1 MDVGTWLSGLG
12 LGQYE
17 AVFRESEIDADVL
30 TELTDQHLKDLGIA
44 LGHRL
49 KLLRAIRQLA
59 GEAAVKASEQPKPQ
73 DAADRRQ
80 LTVMF
85 CDLVDS
91 TALTAQ
97 LDPEDMGDLLRA
109 FQRAV
114 AAAVTRFDG
123 HVAKWTGDGA
133 SVYFGYPRAH
143 EDDAERATRASIALI
158 EAVGRLR
165 REHGVDLEVR
175 IGISTGLV
183 VVGELIGEGEALERG
198 VVGDT
203 PNLASRLQALA
214 QPDTV
219 VVSESTRRLLGRTFE
234 LKALG
239 PLELKGFKAPV
250 PAWLIVG
257 ERDNV
262 SRFEASRSE
271 AMTPFVG
278 REQEVALL
286 VNRWRRAAKGEG
298 QVALLS
304 GEAGIGKSRI
314 LAALRERIGDER
326 YLTFRYQCSPHHVND
341 AFYPVIGQI
350 WRGAGFISGE
360 PAATR
365 LDKLEMM
372 ISRAGLESGEIAPC
386 LASLLA
392 IPTDG
397 RYPALEMAPSEQKER
412 TIAAMI
418 ALVVGFAKAAPLLML
433 VEDAHW
439 IDPTSLDL
447 LGRIVDR
454 VQHLAVLYVVTS
466 RAEFAAPWVGRP
478 HVTALSLN
486 RFERS
491 QAVTMIDRIM
501 SSKALPAEVLD
512 QIIAKTDGVPLF
524 VEELTK
530 SVLESGL
537 LREENGAYVLAS
549 ALTPLA
555 IPSTLHDSLTARL
568 DRLSPIKEIAQIGS
582 AIGREFSYD
591 LLKAVSPISGQALQD
606 ALRQL
611 MESELIYGRGAPPK
625 ATYIFK
631 HALVQDTAYVSLL
644 RGRRQRI
651 HADIAQALKQRT
663 GDEECPPAIIAHHFT
678 EAGLAEQAAPYWLAA
693 AELALSQSAPA
704 EAEGHASAGIA
715 LIPRVKESP
724 ERDALEL
731 GLLVARA
738 NAMIP
743 LKSISAPETFEA
755 HAAAKRL
762 LDRGVGTDLQRVS
775 ILYGLCSASTLT
787 SRLKQALDF
796 AHQIIE
802 VAERLDDPTYRVVG
816 YRQLGTLQFYAGQNR
831 EALRSLQKGYT
842 YRDPRRQRALSYRF
856 GWDQGLAI
864 LSFEVLVRLS
874 LGLLDSAAQVGEQV
888 RIELL
893 SHGHA
898 TTVASATFCTR
909 TWPELVLEDLEGL
922 ERDSAELAA
931 YCAEKRVEQIR
942 LLASLHQAYARAM
955 REPVA
960 RNIAAFRA
968 TLDALRRSGGNA
980 GSSIIICNLA
990 EALLAAGDLE
1000 GAEAALQDAFA
1011 FVEQSGEHYWL
1022 AGLHR
1027 LSGHV
1032 ALKRRQPD
1040 RFRAEACFRKAIEI
1054 ARGQEARLLELRTA
1068 IDLARLWR
1076 DTGSDNDPRALLEP
1090 ILAAIEGGETT
1101 HDVRNARALLAELSV
1116 NDFNHPRGKIAL
1128 AHSRASA
1135 GSTKNSR
1142 LN

>member
-1 MDVGTWLSGLG
+1 MDVGTWLGGLG

-17 AVFRESEIDADVL
+17 AVFRENEIDADVL

-49 KLLRAIRQLA
+49 KLLRAIRELA
-59 GEAAVKASEQPKPQ
+59 GDAPAKASEQPKPQ

-109 FQRAV
+109 FQHAV

-143 EDDAERATRASIALI
+143 EDDADRATRASIALI
-158 EAVGRLR
+158 EAVARLR
-165 REHGVDLEVR
+165 RERSVDLEVR

-214 QPDTV
+214 KPDTV
-219 VVSESTRRLLGRTFE
+219 VVSESSRRLLGRTFE
-234 LKALG
+234 LKPLG
-239 PLELKGFKAPV
+239 LLELKGFKVPV
-250 PAWLIVG
+250 PAWSVIR
-257 ERDNV
+257 EIENV

-286 VNRWRRAAKGEG
+286 VNRWRSAAQGKG
-298 QVALLS
+298 QVVLLS

-314 LAALRERIGDER
+314 LAVLRERIGEER
-326 YLTFRYQCSPHHVND
+326 HLTFRYQCSPHHVND

-350 WRGAGFISGE
+350 WRAARFVSGE

-365 LDKLEMM
+365 LDKLETM
-372 ISRAGLESGEIAPC
+372 IARAGLESSEIAPY

-392 IPTDG
+392 IPTEG
-397 RYPALEMAPSEQKER
+397 RYPALEMAPSEVKER
-412 TIAAMI
+412 TIAVLIAM
-418 ALVVGFAKAAPLLML
+418 VVGIAKSVPVVMLL
-433 VEDAHW
+433 EDAHW

-447 LGRIVDR
+447 TSRLVEK
-454 VQHLAVLYVVTS
+454 VQDLAVLIVMTA
-466 RAEFAAPWVGRP
+466 RPEFVAPWIGRP
-478 HVTALSLN
+478 HFTAVALN

-491 QAVTMIDRIM
+491 QVVTMIDRIM
-501 SSKALPAEVLD
+501 SSRALPDEVLD

-537 LREENGAYVLAS
+537 LREENGAYVLAA

-568 DRLSPIKEIAQIGS
+568 DRLSPIKEIAQIG
-582 AIGREFSYD
+582 ATIGREFSYD
-591 LLKAVSPISGQALQD
+591 LLEAVSPIRGQALQN

-611 MESELIYGRGAPPK
+611 METELIYGRGTPPK
-625 ATYIFK
+625 ASYIFK

-651 HADIAQALKQRT
+651 HADIAQVLKERSAK
-663 GDEECPPAIIAHHFT
+663 EESPPAIIAHHFT

-693 AELALSQSAPA
+693 AELALSQSAPV
-704 EAEGHASAGIA
+704 EAEHHASAGLA
-715 LIPRVKESP
+715 LIPRVTEGP

-743 LKSISAPETFEA
+743 LKSISAPETF
-755 HAAAKRL
+755 AALADAKQL
-762 LDRGVGTDLQRVS
+762 LDRGIGTDLQRVS
-775 ILYGLCSASTLT
+775 ILYGLCSSTTLT
-787 SRLKQALDF
+787 ARLKQALDF

-802 VAERLDDPTYRVVG
+802 VAERQNDPAYQLVG
-816 YRQLGTLQFYAGQNR
+816 HRQLGTLQFYAGHFR
-831 EALRSLQKGYT
+831 EALANLQKGYT
-842 YRDPRRQRALSYRF
+842 YCDARRQKALS
-856 GWDQGLAI
+856 
-864 LSFEVLVRLS
+864 
-874 LGLLDSAAQVGEQV
+874 
-888 RIELL
+888 
-893 SHGHA
+893 
-898 TTVASATFCTR
+898 
-909 TWPELVLEDLEGL
+909 
-922 ERDSAELAA
+922 
-931 YCAEKRVEQIR
+931 
-942 LLASLHQAYARAM
+942 
-955 REPVA
+955 
-960 RNIAAFRA
+960 
-968 TLDALRRSGGNA
+968 
-980 GSSIIICNLA
+980 
-990 EALLAAGDLE
+990 
-1000 GAEAALQDAFA
+1000 
-1011 FVEQSGEHYWL
+1011 
-1022 AGLHR
+1022 
-1027 LSGHV
+1027 
-1032 ALKRRQPD
+1032 
-1040 RFRAEACFRKAIEI
+1040 
-1054 ARGQEARLLELRTA
+1054 
-1068 IDLARLWR
+1068 
-1076 DTGSDNDPRALLEP
+1076 
-1090 ILAAIEGGETT
+1090 
-1101 HDVRNARALLAELSV
+1101 
-1116 NDFNHPRGKIAL
+1116 
-1128 AHSRASA
+1128 
-1135 GSTKNSR
+1135 
-1142 LN
+1142 

>member
-12 LGQYE
+12 LSQYE
-17 AVFRESEIDADVL
+17 AVFRESEIDTDVL
-30 TELTDQHLKDLGIA
+30 TELTDQHLKDLGVA

-49 KLLRAIRQLA
+49 RMLRAIRELA
-59 GEAAVKASEQPKPQ
+59 DDAPVKASSAKPQ

-114 AAAVTRFDG
+114 AAAVARFDG

-143 EDDAERATRASIALI
+143 EDDAERATRASIALV
-158 EAVGRLR
+158 EAVGKLR
-165 REHGVDLEVR
+165 RERGIALEVR

-183 VVGELIGEGEALERG
+183 VVGELIGEGEARERG

-203 PNLASRLQALA
+203 PNLASRLQTLA
-214 QPDTV
+214 EPDTV
-219 VVSESTRRLLGRTFE
+219 VVSESTRRLLGRNFE
-234 LKALG
+234 LQPLG
-239 PLELKGFKAPV
+239 PQELKGFKSPV
-250 PAWLIVG
+250 PAWSVLR

-278 REQEVALL
+278 REQEIALL
-286 VNRWRRAAKGEG
+286 VNRWRRATKGEG

-326 YLTFRYQCSPHHVND
+326 HLAFRYQCSPHHGND

-350 WRGAGFISGE
+350 WRGAGFVSGE
-360 PAATR
+360 PAAAR

-372 ISRAGLESGEIAPC
+372 ISRAQLDIGEIVPY

-392 IPTDG
+392 IPTEG
-397 RYPALEMAPSEQKER
+397 RYPALEMSPSEVKER
-412 TIAAMI
+412 TIAALISM
-418 ALVVGFAKAAPLLML
+418 VVGVAKSVPVVMLL
-433 VEDAHW
+433 EDAHW

-447 LGRIVDR
+447 TGRLVER
-454 VQHLAVLYVVTS
+454 VQDLAVLIVVTA
-466 RAEFAAPWVGRP
+466 RPEFAAPWIGRP
-478 HVTALSLN
+478 HFTALALN

-491 QAVTMIDRIM
+491 QVVTMIDRIM
-501 SSKALPAEVLD
+501 SSRALPTEVLD

-568 DRLSPIKEIAQIGS
+568 DRLSPIKEIAQIGA

-591 LLKAVSPISGQALQD
+591 LLEAVSPVRGQPLHNALH
-606 ALRQL
+606 QL
-611 MESELIYGRGAPPK
+611 METELIYGRGTPPK
-625 ATYIFK
+625 ASYIFK

-651 HADIAQALKQRT
+651 HADIAQVLRERSA
-663 GDEECPPAIIAHHFT
+663 EEYPPAIIAHHFT

-693 AELALSQSAPA
+693 AELALSQSAPV
-704 EAEGHASAGIA
+704 EAEHQASAGLA
-715 LIPRVKESP
+715 LIPRVTEGP

-743 LKSISAPETFEA
+743 LKSISAPETF
-755 HAAAKRL
+755 AALADAKQL

-787 SRLKQALDF
+787 ARLKQALDF
-796 AHQIIE
+796 AYQIIE
-802 VAERLDDPTYRVVG
+802 VAERQDDPTYRVVG
-816 YRQLGTLQFYAGQNR
+816 YRQLGTLQFYAGKNR
-831 EALRSLQKGYT
+831 EALQSLQKGNQYC
-842 YRDPRRQRALSYRF
+842 DPRRQRALGYRF
-856 GWDQGLAI
+856 SWDQGVALR
-864 LSFEVLVRLS
+864 SFEVLVRLS
-874 LGLLDSAAQVGEQV
+874 LGLLDSAAQLSEQV

-898 TTVASATFCTR
+898 TTVASATFSSQ
-909 TWPELVLEDLEGL
+909 TWPKLVLGDLEAL
-922 ERDSAELAA
+922 ERESAELAA

-942 LLASLHQAYARAM
+942 LLASYHHAYACAM
-955 REPVA
+955 RDPVE
-960 RNIAAFRA
+960 RNIAVLRA
-968 TLDALRRSGGNA
+968 ALDALRRSGGNA
-980 GSSIIICNLA
+980 GNSIIKCNLA
-990 EALLAAGDLE
+990 EALLTAGDLA
-1000 GAEAALQDAFA
+1000 GAEAVLEEGFA
-1011 FVEQSGEHYWL
+1011 FVEQSGEQYWL

-1027 LSGHV
+1027 LCGHV
-1032 ALKRRQPD
+1032 ALKRPEPD
-1040 RFRAEACFRKAIEI
+1040 RPRAEACFKKAIEV
-1054 ARGQEARLLELRTA
+1054 ARSQEARLLELRAA
-1068 IDLARLWR
+1068 IDLAQLWR
-1076 DTGSDNDPRALLEP
+1076 DTGSDSDPRAMLEP

-1101 HDVRNARALLAELSV
+1101 RDVRNARA
-1116 NDFNHPRGKIAL
+1116 AL
-1128 AHSRASA
+1128 A
-1135 GSTKNSR
+1135 G
-1142 LN
+1142 LV

>member
-30 TELTDQHLKDLGIA
+30 SELTEQHLKDLGVS

-49 KLLRAIRQLA
+49 KMLRAIRELA
-59 GEAAVKASEQPKPQ
+59 AKAPEAPKPQ

-91 TALTAQ
+91 TTLTTQ

-109 FQRAV
+109 FQGAV
-114 AAAVTRFDG
+114 AASVTRFDG

-133 SVYFGYPRAH
+133 SIFFGYPRAH
-143 EDDAERATRASIALI
+143 EDDAERATRTSIALI
-158 EAVGRLR
+158 DAVGKLR
-165 REHGVDLEVR
+165 HEHGVALEVR

-183 VVGELIGEGEALERG
+183 VVGELIGEGEARERG

-203 PNLASRLQALA
+203 PNLASRLQHLA
-214 QPDTV
+214 EPGTV

-239 PLELKGFKAPV
+239 PLELKGFKAAV
-250 PAWLIVG
+250 LAWQVIG
-257 ERDNV
+257 EIANV

-271 AMTPFVG
+271 TMTPFVG

-286 VNRWRRAAKGEG
+286 VNRWRRAADGEG
-298 QVALLS
+298 QVVVLS

-314 LAALRERIGDER
+314 LAALRERIGEER
-326 YLTFRYQCSPHHVND
+326 HLAFRYQCSPHHGND
-341 AFYPVIGQI
+341 AFYPVIGQL
-350 WRGAGFISGE
+350 WRGAGFVSGE
-360 PAATR
+360 PAAAR
-365 LDKLEMM
+365 LEKLETM
-372 ISRAGLESGEIAPC
+372 ISRAGLDLGEIAPY
-386 LASLLA
+386 LALLLT
-392 IPTDG
+392 IPTEG
-397 RYPALEMAPSEQKER
+397 RYPALEIAPSEMKER
-412 TIAAMI
+412 TIAALI
-418 ALVVGFAKAAPLLML
+418 ALVVGIAKSVPVLML

-439 IDPTSLDL
+439 MDPTSIELTARL
-447 LGRIVDR
+447 VEQ
-454 VQHLAVLYVVTS
+454 VQDFPVLHVVTA
-466 RAEFAAPWVGRP
+466 RPEFTSAWASRP
-478 HVTALSLN
+478 HVTALTLS

-491 QAVTMIDRIM
+491 QAVAMIDRIT
-501 SSKALPAEVLD
+501 SRKALPAEVLD

-582 AIGREFSYD
+582 AIGREFSYR
-591 LLKAVSPISGQALQD
+591 LLEAVSPIRGQALQD

-611 MESELIYGRGAPPK
+611 IEAELIYRRGAPPK
-625 ATYIFK
+625 ASYIFK

-651 HADIAQALKQRT
+651 HADIAQALKQHFA
-663 GDEECPPAIIAHHFT
+663 DEEHPAATIAHHFT

-704 EAEGHASAGIA
+704 EAEHHASTGIA
-715 LIPRVKESP
+715 LIPRITAGP
-724 ERDALEL
+724 ARDALEL

-738 NAMIP
+738 NAMVP

-755 HAAAKRL
+755 LAAAKQL
-762 LDRGVGTDLQRVS
+762 LDRGIGTDLQRVS
-775 ILYGLCSASTLT
+775 ILYGLCSATTLT
-787 SRLKQALDF
+787 ARLKQALGF

-831 EALRSLQKGYT
+831 EALQSLQKGDT
-842 YRDPRRQRALSYRF
+842 YRDPRRQRAVGYRF
-856 GWDQGLAI
+856 GWDQGVAI

-874 LGLLDSAAQVGEQV
+874 LGLLDSAAQLGEQV

-898 TTVASATFCTR
+898 MTVASATFCAR
-909 TWPELVLEDLEGL
+909 TWPKFVLEDLDGL
-922 ERDSAELAA
+922 EHDSTELAA

-942 LLASLHQAYARAM
+942 LLATLFQAYARAM
-955 REPVA
+955 REPVE
-960 RNIAAFRA
+960 RNIAAVRA
-968 TLDALRRSGGNA
+968 SLEALRRSGGNT

-990 EALLAAGDLE
+990 QALLKAGDLE
-1000 GAEAALQDAFA
+1000 GAKAALGDGFA
-1011 FVEQSGEHYWL
+1011 FVEQSGERYWL

-1032 ALKRRQPD
+1032 ALKQQEPD
-1040 RFRAEACFRKAIEI
+1040 RLRAEACFKKAIEI
-1054 ARGQEARLLELRTA
+1054 ARGQEARLLELRA
-1068 IDLARLWR
+1068 AVDLAQLWH
-1076 DTGSDNDPRALLEP
+1076 DTGSENDPRAMLEP
-1090 ILAAIEGGETT
+1090 ILATIEGGETT
-1101 HDVRNARALLAELSV
+1101 RDVRNARALLAELV
-1116 NDFNHPRGKIAL
+1116 
-1128 AHSRASA
+1128 
-1135 GSTKNSR
+1135 
-1142 LN
+1142 

>member
-12 LGQYE
+12 LSQYE
-17 AVFRESEIDADVL
+17 AVFRESAIDADVL

-49 KLLRAIRQLA
+49 RMLRAIRELA
-59 GEAAVKASEQPKPQ
+59 GEAPVKASSAKPQ

-109 FQRAV
+109 FQRRV

-143 EDDAERATRASIALI
+143 EDDAERATRASIALV
-158 EAVGRLR
+158 EAVGKLR
-165 REHGVDLEVR
+165 RERGIALEVR

-183 VVGELIGEGEALERG
+183 VVGELIGEGEARERG

-203 PNLASRLQALA
+203 PNLASRLQTLA
-214 QPDTV
+214 EPDTV
-219 VVSESTRRLLGRTFE
+219 VVSESTRRLLGRNFE
-234 LKALG
+234 LQPLG
-239 PLELKGFKAPV
+239 PQELKGFKSPV
-250 PAWLIVG
+250 PAWSVLR

-278 REQEVALL
+278 RAQEVALL
-286 VNRWRRAAKGEG
+286 INRWRRATKGEG
-298 QVALLS
+298 HVVLLS

-326 YLTFRYQCSPHHVND
+326 HVTFRYQCSPHHING
-341 AFYPVIGQI
+341 AFYPVIGRL
-350 WRGAGFISGE
+350 WRSAGFVSGE
-360 PAATR
+360 PAAAR
-365 LDKLEMM
+365 LDKLETM
-372 ISRAGLESGEIAPC
+372 ILSAGLDVGEFVPY

-392 IPTDG
+392 IPTEG
-397 RYPALEMAPSEQKER
+397 RYPALEMSPSEVKER
-412 TIAAMI
+412 TIAVLIAMVVAI
-418 ALVVGFAKAAPLLML
+418 AKSVPVVMLL
-433 VEDAHW
+433 EDAHW

-447 LGRIVDR
+447 TGRLVEK
-454 VQHLAVLYVVTS
+454 VQDLAVLIVMTA
-466 RAEFAAPWVGRP
+466 RPEFVAPWIGRP
-478 HVTALSLN
+478 HFTAVALN

-491 QAVTMIDRIM
+491 QVVTMIDRIM
-501 SSKALPAEVLD
+501 SSRALPDEVLD

-537 LREENGAYVLAS
+537 LREENGAYVLAA

-568 DRLSPIKEIAQIGS
+568 DRLSPIREIAQIG
-582 AIGREFSYD
+582 ATIGREFSYD
-591 LLKAVSPISGQALQD
+591 LLEAVSPVRGQALHN
-606 ALRQL
+606 ALQQL
-611 MESELIYGRGAPPK
+611 METELIYGRGTPPK
-625 ATYIFK
+625 ASYIFK

-651 HADIAQALKQRT
+651 HADIAQVLKERSAK
-663 GDEECPPAIIAHHFT
+663 EEHQPAIIAHHFA

-693 AELALSQSAPA
+693 AELALSQSAPV
-704 EAEGHASAGIA
+704 EAEHHASAGLA
-715 LIPRVKESP
+715 LIPRMTEGP
-724 ERDALEL
+724 QRDALEL

-743 LKSISAPETFEA
+743 LKSISAPETF
-755 HAAAKRL
+755 AALADAKQL

-787 SRLKQALDF
+787 ARLQQALDF
-796 AHQIIE
+796 VHQIIE
-802 VAERLDDPTYRVVG
+802 VAERQDDPTYRVVG
-816 YRQLGTLQFYAGQNR
+816 YRQLGTLQFYAGKNR
-831 EALRSLQKGYT
+831 EALQSLQKGNQYC
-842 YRDPRRQRALSYRF
+842 DPRRQRALGYRF
-856 GWDQGLAI
+856 SWDQGLAL

-874 LGLLDSAAQVGEQV
+874 LGLLDSAAQLGEQV

-898 TTVASATFCTR
+898 TTVASATFSSQ
-909 TWPELVLEDLEGL
+909 TWPKLVLGDLEAL
-922 ERDSAELAA
+922 ERESAELAA

-942 LLASLHQAYARAM
+942 LLASYAYAYAYACAM
-955 REPVA
+955 RDPAEK
-960 RNIAAFRA
+960 NIAVLRA
-968 TLDALRRSGGNA
+968 ALDALRRSGGNA
-980 GSSIIICNLA
+980 GNSIIKSNLA
-990 EALLAAGDLE
+990 EALLTAGDLA
-1000 GAEAALQDAFA
+1000 GAEAVLEEGFA
-1011 FVEQSGEHYWL
+1011 FVEQSGERYWL
-1022 AGLHR
+1022 ADLHR
-1027 LSGHV
+1027 LCGHV
-1032 ALKRRQPD
+1032 ALKRPEPD
-1040 RFRAEACFRKAIEI
+1040 RLRAEACFKKAIEV
-1054 ARGQEARLLELRTA
+1054 
-1068 IDLARLWR
+1068 
-1076 DTGSDNDPRALLEP
+1076 AL
-1090 ILAAIEGGETT
+1090 
-1101 HDVRNARALLAELSV
+1101 
-1116 NDFNHPRGKIAL
+1116 
-1128 AHSRASA
+1128 
-1135 GSTKNSR
+1135 
-1142 LN
+1142 

>member
-30 TELTDQHLKDLGIA
+30 TELTEQHLRDLGVP

-49 KLLRAIRQLA
+49 KMLRAIRELA
-59 GEAAVKASEQPKPQ
+59 GDAAVGTPERPKPP

-91 TALTAQ
+91 TSLTAQ

-109 FQRAV
+109 FQREV
-114 AAAVTRFDG
+114 AASVARFDG

-133 SVYFGYPRAH
+133 SVYFGFPRAH

-158 EAVGRLR
+158 EAVGKLR
-165 REHGVDLEVR
+165 REHGVALEVR

-183 VVGELIGEGEALERG
+183 VVGELIGEGEARERG

-203 PNLASRLQALA
+203 PNLASRLQTLA
-214 QPDTV
+214 EPGTV

-234 LKALG
+234 LNALG

-250 PAWLIVG
+250 PAWSVLR
-257 ERDNV
+257 EREYV

-271 AMTPFVG
+271 TMTPFVG
-278 REQEVALL
+278 REQEIALL
-286 VNRWRRAAKGEG
+286 INRWRRATKGEG

-326 YLTFRYQCSPHHVND
+326 YLVFRYQCSPHHVND
-341 AFYPVIGQI
+341 AFYPVIGQL
-350 WRGAGFISGE
+350 WRGAGFVSGE
-360 PAATR
+360 PAAAR
-365 LDKLEMM
+365 LDKLETMM
-372 ISRAGLESGEIAPC
+372 TRAGLDISEFAPY
-386 LASLLA
+386 LAALLA
-392 IPTDG
+392 IPTEG
-397 RYPALEMAPSEQKER
+397 RYPALETAPSEAKER
-412 TIAAMI
+412 TIS
-418 ALVVGFAKAAPLLML
+418 ALIELVAGLAKAMPVLML

-439 IDPTSLDL
+439 IDPTSRELA
-447 LGRIVDR
+447 GRLVER
-454 VQHLAVLYVVTS
+454 VQHLAVLYVMTF
-466 RAEFAAPWVGRP
+466 RPEFTAPWVDRP
-478 HVTALSLN
+478 HVTTIPLN

-501 SSKALPAEVLD
+501 SRKALPAEVLD

-568 DRLSPIKEIAQIGS
+568 DRLSPIKEIAQIGA

-591 LLKAVSPISGQALQD
+591 LLEAVSSIRGRVLQD
-606 ALRQL
+606 ALHQL
-611 MESELIYGRGAPPK
+611 MEAELIYGRGTPPK
-625 ATYIFK
+625 ASYIFK
-631 HALVQDTAYVSLL
+631 HALVQDTAYASLL

-651 HADIAQALKQRT
+651 HADIARALQQRS

-704 EAEGHASAGIA
+704 EAEHHASAGIA
-715 LIPRVKESP
+715 LIPRVP
-724 ERDALEL
+724 EGPQRDSLEI

-743 LKSISAPETFEA
+743 LKSISAPETF
-755 HAAAKRL
+755 AALADAKQL
-762 LDRGVGTDLQRVS
+762 LDRGIGTDLQRVS
-775 ILYGLCSASTLT
+775 ILYGLCSATTLT
-787 SRLKQALDF
+787 AKLKQALDF

-802 VAERLDDPTYRVVG
+802 VAERQDDPTYRVVG

-831 EALRSLQKGYT
+831 EALQSLRRGDN
-842 YRDPRRQRALSYRF
+842 YRDPRQQRALGYRF
-856 GWDQGLAI
+856 SWDQGIAI
-864 LSFEVLVRLS
+864 LSFEVLVRLW
-874 LGLLDSAAQVGEQV
+874 LGLFDSAAQLSEQV

-898 TTVASATFCTR
+898 TTVASATFCSR
-909 TWPELVLEDLEGL
+909 TWPAQVLGDLERL
-922 ERDSAELAA
+922 ERDSAELVA
-931 YCAEKRVEQIR
+931 YCTEKRVEQIR
-942 LLASLHQAYARAM
+942 LLSSLHQAYARAM
-955 REPVA
+955 REPIET
-960 RNIAAFRA
+960 NLSSFRA
-968 TLDALRRSGGNA
+968 TVGALRKSGGNA
-980 GSSIIICNLA
+980 GSSIIMGNLA
-990 EALLAAGDLE
+990 ESLLAAGDPA
-1000 GAEAALQDAFA
+1000 GAETALEEAYA
-1011 FVEQSGEHYWL
+1011 FVEQSGERYWL
-1022 AGLHR
+1022 ADLHR
-1027 LSGHV
+1027 LSGQV
-1032 ALKRRQPD
+1032 ALKRREPE
-1040 RFRAEACFRKAIEI
+1040 RPRAEACFRKAIEI
-1054 ARGQEARLLELRTA
+1054 AHGQEARLLELRAA
-1068 IDLARLWR
+1068 IDLAQLWR
-1076 DTGSDNDPRALLEP
+1076 DTGSNSDPRALLQP
-1090 ILAAIEGGETT
+1090 ILATIEGGETT
-1101 HDVRNARALLAELSV
+1101 RDVRNARALLAEFV
-1116 NDFNHPRGKIAL
+1116 
-1128 AHSRASA
+1128 
-1135 GSTKNSR
+1135 
-1142 LN
+1142 

>member
-12 LGQYE
+12 LSQYE
-17 AVFRESEIDADVL
+17 AIFRESEIDADVL
-30 TELTDQHLKDLGIA
+30 TELTDQHLKDLGVA

-49 KLLRAIRQLA
+49 RMLRAIRELA
-59 GEAAVKASEQPKPQ
+59 GEAPVKASSAKPQ

-143 EDDAERATRASIALI
+143 EDDAERATRASIALV
-158 EAVGRLR
+158 EAVGKLR
-165 REHGVDLEVR
+165 RERGIALEVR

-183 VVGELIGEGEALERG
+183 VVGELIGEGEARERG

-203 PNLASRLQALA
+203 PNLASRLQTLA
-214 QPDTV
+214 EPDTV
-219 VVSESTRRLLGRTFE
+219 VVSESTRRLLGRNFE
-234 LKALG
+234 LQPLG
-239 PLELKGFKAPV
+239 PQELKGFRSPV
-250 PAWLIVG
+250 PAWSVLRVS
-257 ERDNV
+257 ENV
-262 SRFEASRSE
+262 NRFEASRSE

-278 REQEVALL
+278 REQEIALL
-286 VNRWRRAAKGEG
+286 INRWRRATKGEG
-298 QVALLS
+298 HVVLLS

-326 YLTFRYQCSPHHVND
+326 HLAFRYQCSPHHGND
-341 AFYPVIGQI
+341 AFHPVIGQI
-350 WRGAGFISGE
+350 WRSAGFVSGE
-360 PAATR
+360 PAAAR
-365 LDKLEMM
+365 LDKLETMVL
-372 ISRAGLESGEIAPC
+372 SAGLDVGEFVPY

-392 IPTDG
+392 IPTEG
-397 RYPALEMAPSEQKER
+397 RYPALEMSPSEVKER
-412 TIAAMI
+412 TIAVLIAM
-418 ALVVGFAKAAPLLML
+418 VVGIAKSVPVVMLL
-433 VEDAHW
+433 EDAHW

-447 LGRIVDR
+447 TGRLVEK
-454 VQHLAVLYVVTS
+454 VQDLAVLIVMTA
-466 RAEFAAPWVGRP
+466 RPEFVAPWIGRP
-478 HVTALSLN
+478 HFTAVALN

-491 QAVTMIDRIM
+491 QVVTMIDRIM
-501 SSKALPAEVLD
+501 SSRALPDEVLD

-537 LREENGAYVLAS
+537 LREENGAYVLAA

-568 DRLSPIKEIAQIGS
+568 DRLSPIKEIAQIG
-582 AIGREFSYD
+582 ATIGREFSYD
-591 LLKAVSPISGQALQD
+591 LLEAVSPIRGQALQN
-606 ALRQL
+606 ALQQL
-611 MESELIYGRGAPPK
+611 METELIYRRGTPPK
-625 ATYIFK
+625 ASYIFK

-651 HADIAQALKQRT
+651 HADIAQALKERSAK
-663 GDEECPPAIIAHHFT
+663 EEYQPAIIAHHFA

-693 AELALSQSAPA
+693 AELALSQSAPV
-704 EAEGHASAGIA
+704 EAEHHASAGLA
-715 LIPRVKESP
+715 LIPRVTEGP

-743 LKSISAPETFEA
+743 LKSISAPETF
-755 HAAAKRL
+755 AALADAKQL

-787 SRLKQALDF
+787 ARLQQALDF

-802 VAERLDDPTYRVVG
+802 VAERQDDPTYRVVG
-816 YRQLGTLQFYAGQNR
+816 YRQLGTLQFYAGKNR
-831 EALRSLQKGYT
+831 EALQSLQKGNQYC
-842 YRDPRRQRALSYRF
+842 DPRRQRALGYRF
-856 GWDQGLAI
+856 SWDQGLAL

-874 LGLLDSAAQVGEQV
+874 LGLLDSAAQLGERV

-898 TTVASATFCTR
+898 TTVASATFSSQ
-909 TWPELVLEDLEGL
+909 TWPKLVLGDLEAL
-922 ERDSAELAA
+922 ERESAELAA

-942 LLASLHQAYARAM
+942 LLASYLHAYACAM
-955 REPVA
+955 RDPVE
-960 RNIAAFRA
+960 RNIAVLRA
-968 TLDALRRSGGNA
+968 ALDALRRSGGNA
-980 GSSIIICNLA
+980 GNSIIKSNLA
-990 EALLAAGDLE
+990 EALLTAGDLA
-1000 GAEAALQDAFA
+1000 GAEAVLEEGFA
-1011 FVEQSGEHYWL
+1011 FVEQSGERYWL
-1022 AGLHR
+1022 ADLHR
-1027 LSGHV
+1027 LCGHV
-1032 ALKRRQPD
+1032 ALKRPEPD
-1040 RFRAEACFRKAIEI
+1040 RLRAEACFKKAIEV
-1054 ARGQEARLLELRTA
+1054 ARGQEARLLELRA
-1068 IDLARLWR
+1068 AADLAQLWR
-1076 DTGSDNDPRALLEP
+1076 DTGSDSDPRAMLEP

-1101 HDVRNARALLAELSV
+1101 RDVRNARA
-1116 NDFNHPRGKIAL
+1116 AL
-1128 AHSRASA
+1128 A
-1135 GSTKNSR
+1135 G
-1142 LN
+1142 LV

>member
-1 MDVGTWLSGLG
+1 MDVGTWLSDLG

-17 AVFRESEIDADVL
+17 AVFRENEIDADVL
-30 TELTDQHLKDLGIA
+30 TELTEQHLEELGVS

-49 KLLRAIRQLA
+49 KMLRAIRKLA
-59 GEAAVKASEQPKPQ
+59 GETPDAPKPQ

-91 TALTAQ
+91 TTLTVQ

-114 AAAVTRFDG
+114 ATSVTRFDG

-133 SVYFGYPRAH
+133 SVFFGYPRAH

-158 EAVGRLR
+158 EAVGELR
-165 REHGVDLEVR
+165 REHGVALEVR

-183 VVGELIGEGEALERG
+183 VVGELIGEGEARERG

-203 PNLASRLQALA
+203 PNLASRLQHLA
-214 QPDTV
+214 DPGTV

-250 PAWLIVG
+250 FAWSVIG
-257 ERDNV
+257 EIENV

-271 AMTPFVG
+271 TMTPFVG

-286 VNRWRRAAKGEG
+286 LNRWRRAANGEG
-298 QVALLS
+298 QVVELS
-304 GEAGIGKSRI
+304 GEAGIGKSRV

-326 YLTFRYQCSPHHVND
+326 HLAFRYQCSPHHGNE

-350 WRGAGFISGE
+350 WRGAGFVSGE
-360 PAATR
+360 PAAAR
-365 LDKLEMM
+365 LVKLETM
-372 ISRAGLESGEIAPC
+372 IARAGLEIGEIAPY
-386 LASLLA
+386 LAPLLT
-392 IPTDG
+392 IPTEA
-397 RYPALEMAPSEQKER
+397 RYPALEMAPSEMKER
-412 TIAAMI
+412 TIAALI
-418 ALVVGFAKAAPLLML
+418 ALVFGMAKAVPVLML

-439 IDPTSLDL
+439 IDPTSLEL
-447 LGRIVDR
+447 AARLVEQ
-454 VQHLAVLYVVTS
+454 VQHFSVLYVVTA
-466 RAEFAAPWVGRP
+466 RPEFTAPWAGRP

-491 QAVTMIDRIM
+491 QAVAMIDRIT
-501 SSKALPAEVLD
+501 SRKALPEEVLN

-537 LREENGAYVLAS
+537 LRQENGAYVLAS

-582 AIGREFSYD
+582 AIGREFSYR
-591 LLKAVSPISGQALQD
+591 LLEAVSPIRGQVLQD
-606 ALRQL
+606 ALQQL
-611 MESELIYGRGAPPK
+611 IEAELIYGRGAPPK
-625 ATYIFK
+625 ASYIFK

-644 RGRRQRI
+644 RSRRQRI
-651 HADIAQALKQRT
+651 HADIAQALKEHFA
-663 GDEECPPAIIAHHFT
+663 DEDHPAATIAHHFT

-704 EAEGHASAGIA
+704 EAEHHASTGIA
-715 LIPRVKESP
+715 LIPRIAEGP
-724 ERDALEL
+724 ARDALEL

-738 NAMIP
+738 NAMVP

-755 HAAAKRL
+755 LAAAKQL
-762 LDRGVGTDLQRVS
+762 LDRGIGTDLQRVS
-775 ILYGLCSASTLT
+775 VLYGLCSATTLT
-787 SRLKQALDF
+787 ARLKQALGF

-831 EALRSLQKGYT
+831 EALQSLQTGDK
-842 YRDPRRQRALSYRF
+842 YRDPRRQRAISYRF
-856 GWDQGLAI
+856 GWDQGVAI
-864 LSFEVLVRLS
+864 LCFEVLVRLS
-874 LGLLDSAAQVGEQV
+874 LGLLDSAAQLSEQV

-898 TTVASATFCTR
+898 TTVASATFSSQ
-909 TWPELVLEDLEGL
+909 TWPKLVLGDLDGL

-931 YCAEKRVEQIR
+931 FCAEKRVEQIR
-942 LLASLHQAYARAM
+942 LLASLFQAYARAM
-955 REPVA
+955 REPVE
-960 RNIAAFRA
+960 RNIAGLRA
-968 TLDALRRSGGNA
+968 SLVALRRSGGNA
-980 GSSIIICNLA
+980 GSSIIICHLA
-990 EALLAAGDLE
+990 EALLKAGDLE
-1000 GAEAALQDAFA
+1000 GAKAALEDGFA
-1011 FVEQSGEHYWL
+1011 FVEQSGERYWL

-1032 ALKRRQPD
+1032 ALKQPEPD
-1040 RFRAEACFRKAIEI
+1040 RLRAEDCFKKAIEI
-1054 ARGQEARLLELRTA
+1054 ARGQEARLLELRA
-1068 IDLARLWR
+1068 AVDLAQLWR
-1076 DTGSDNDPRALLEP
+1076 DTGSDNDPRAMLEP
-1090 ILAAIEGGETT
+1090 ILATLEGGEMTC
-1101 HDVRNARALLAELSV
+1101 DVRNARALLAEL
-1116 NDFNHPRGKIAL
+1116 A
-1128 AHSRASA
+1128 
-1135 GSTKNSR
+1135 
-1142 LN
+1142 

>member
-30 TELTDQHLKDLGIA
+30 SELTEQHLKDLGVS

-49 KLLRAIRQLA
+49 KMLRAIRELA
-59 GEAAVKASEQPKPQ
+59 AKAPEAPKPQ

-91 TALTAQ
+91 TTLTTQ

-109 FQRAV
+109 FQGAV
-114 AAAVTRFDG
+114 AASVTRFDG

-133 SVYFGYPRAH
+133 SIFFGYPRAH
-143 EDDAERATRASIALI
+143 EDDAERATRTSIALI
-158 EAVGRLR
+158 DAVGKLR
-165 REHGVDLEVR
+165 HEHGVALEVR

-183 VVGELIGEGEALERG
+183 VVGELIGEGEARERG

-203 PNLASRLQALA
+203 PNLASRLQHLA
-214 QPDTV
+214 EPGTV

-239 PLELKGFKAPV
+239 PLELKGFKAAV
-250 PAWLIVG
+250 LAWQVIG
-257 ERDNV
+257 EIANV
-262 SRFEASRSE
+262 SRFEASRSGT
-271 AMTPFVG
+271 MTPFVG

-286 VNRWRRAAKGEG
+286 VNRWRRAADGEG
-298 QVALLS
+298 QVVVLS

-314 LAALRERIGDER
+314 LAALRERIGEER
-326 YLTFRYQCSPHHVND
+326 HLAFRYQCSPHHGND
-341 AFYPVIGQI
+341 AFYPVIGQL
-350 WRGAGFISGE
+350 WRGAGFVSGE
-360 PAATR
+360 PAAAR
-365 LDKLEMM
+365 LEKLETM
-372 ISRAGLESGEIAPC
+372 ISRAGLDLGEIAPY
-386 LASLLA
+386 LALLLT
-392 IPTDG
+392 IPTEG
-397 RYPALEMAPSEQKER
+397 RYPALEIAPSEMKER
-412 TIAAMI
+412 TIAALI
-418 ALVVGFAKAAPLLML
+418 ALVVGIAKSVPVLML

-439 IDPTSLDL
+439 MDPTSIELTARL
-447 LGRIVDR
+447 VEQ
-454 VQHLAVLYVVTS
+454 VQDFPVLHVVTA
-466 RAEFAAPWVGRP
+466 RPEFTSAWASRP
-478 HVTALSLN
+478 HVTALTLS

-491 QAVTMIDRIM
+491 QAVAMIDRIT
-501 SSKALPAEVLD
+501 SRKALPAEVLD

-582 AIGREFSYD
+582 AIGREFSYR
-591 LLKAVSPISGQALQD
+591 LLEAVSPIRGPALQD

-611 MESELIYGRGAPPK
+611 IEAELIYRRGAPPK
-625 ATYIFK
+625 ASYIFK

-651 HADIAQALKQRT
+651 HADIAQALKQHFA
-663 GDEECPPAIIAHHFT
+663 DEEHPAATIAHHFT

-704 EAEGHASAGIA
+704 EAEHHASTGIA
-715 LIPRVKESP
+715 LIPRITAGP
-724 ERDALEL
+724 ARDALEL

-738 NAMIP
+738 NAMVP

-755 HAAAKRL
+755 LAAAKQL
-762 LDRGVGTDLQRVS
+762 LDRGIGTDLQRVS
-775 ILYGLCSASTLT
+775 ILYGLCSATTLT
-787 SRLKQALDF
+787 ARLKQALGF

-831 EALRSLQKGYT
+831 EALQSLQKGDT
-842 YRDPRRQRALSYRF
+842 YRDPRRQRAVGYRF
-856 GWDQGLAI
+856 GWDQGVAI

-874 LGLLDSAAQVGEQV
+874 LGLLDSAAQLGEQV

-898 TTVASATFCTR
+898 MTVASATFCAR
-909 TWPELVLEDLEGL
+909 TWPKFVLEDLDGL
-922 ERDSAELAA
+922 EHDSTELAA

-942 LLASLHQAYARAM
+942 LLATLFQAYARAM
-955 REPVA
+955 REPVE
-960 RNIAAFRA
+960 RNIAAVRA
-968 TLDALRRSGGNA
+968 SLEALRRSGGNT

-990 EALLAAGDLE
+990 QALLKAGDLE
-1000 GAEAALQDAFA
+1000 GAKAALGDGFA
-1011 FVEQSGEHYWL
+1011 FVEQSGERYWL

-1032 ALKRRQPD
+1032 ALKQQQPD
-1040 RFRAEACFRKAIEI
+1040 RLRAEACFKKAIEI
-1054 ARGQEARLLELRTA
+1054 ARGQEARLLELRA
-1068 IDLARLWR
+1068 AVDLAQLWH
-1076 DTGSDNDPRALLEP
+1076 DTGSENDPRAMLEP
-1090 ILAAIEGGETT
+1090 ILATIEGGETT
-1101 HDVRNARALLAELSV
+1101 RDVRNARALLAELV
-1116 NDFNHPRGKIAL
+1116 
-1128 AHSRASA
+1128 
-1135 GSTKNSR
+1135 
-1142 LN
+1142 